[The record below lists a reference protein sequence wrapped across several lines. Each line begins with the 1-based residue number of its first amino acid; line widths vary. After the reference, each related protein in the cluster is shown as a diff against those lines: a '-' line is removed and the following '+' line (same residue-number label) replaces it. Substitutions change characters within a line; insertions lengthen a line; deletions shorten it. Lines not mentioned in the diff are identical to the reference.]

1 MNKLNFG
8 VLNKNDLM
16 DDINFNIIIKYS
28 ELENICE
35 ELFNEIQKFI
45 DTNLDQ
51 TQLEKIKWCSFYMK
65 INIYTKIKINNLRL
79 V

>member
-1 MNKLNFG
+1 MVNKLNFG

-51 TQLEKIKWCSFYMK
+51 TQLEKI
-65 INIYTKIKINNLRL
+65 R
-79 V
+79 

>member
-1 MNKLNFG
+1 MNKFNFG
-8 VLNKNDLM
+8 VLNKNDLI
-16 DDINFNIIIKYS
+16 DEINFNIIIKYS

-35 ELFNEIQKFI
+35 ELFNEIQKI
-45 DTNLDQ
+45 MGTNVDQ
-51 TQLEKIKWCSFYMK
+51 TQLEKIKWYSFYMK

>member
-1 MNKLNFG
+1 MNE
-8 VLNKNDLM
+8 NDLI
-16 DDINFNIIIKYS
+16 DDINFNIRIKYS

-51 TQLEKIKWCSFYMK
+51 TQLE
-65 INIYTKIKINNLRL
+65 
-79 V
+79 

>member
-8 VLNKNDLM
+8 VLNKNDL

-51 TQLEKIKWCSFYMK
+51 TQLEKIKWYSFYMK

>member
-1 MNKLNFG
+1 VNKFNFG
-8 VLNKNDLM
+8 MLNKNDL
-16 DDINFNIIIKYS
+16 DDINFNIIIKSS

-51 TQLEKIKWCSFYMK
+51 TQLEKI
-65 INIYTKIKINNLRL
+65 R
-79 V
+79 

>member
-1 MNKLNFG
+1 MVNKFNFG
-8 VLNKNDLM
+8 VLNKNDLI

-51 TQLEKIKWCSFYMK
+51 TQLEKIRYILF
-65 INIYTKIKINNLRL
+65 I
-79 V
+79 

>member
-8 VLNKNDLM
+8 VLNKNDL
-16 DDINFNIIIKYS
+16 DDINFNIIIKSS

-51 TQLEKIKWCSFYMK
+51 TQLEKIRWYSFYMK

>member
-8 VLNKNDLM
+8 VLNKNDLI
-16 DDINFNIIIKYS
+16 DDINFNRIKYS

-51 TQLEKIKWCSFYMK
+51 TQLEKIRWYSFYMK

>member
-8 VLNKNDLM
+8 VLNKNDL

-51 TQLEKIKWCSFYMK
+51 TQLE
-65 INIYTKIKINNLRL
+65 
-79 V
+79 

>member
-8 VLNKNDLM
+8 VLNKNDLI
-16 DDINFNIIIKYS
+16 DDINFNIRIKYS

-51 TQLEKIKWCSFYMK
+51 TQLEKIRWYSFYMK
-65 INIYTKIKINNLRL
+65 INMYTKIKINNLRL

>member
-1 MNKLNFG
+1 MVNKFNFG
-8 VLNKNDLM
+8 MLNKNDL

-51 TQLEKIKWCSFYMK
+51 TQLEKIK
-65 INIYTKIKINNLRL
+65 
-79 V
+79 

>member
-1 MNKLNFG
+1 M
-8 VLNKNDLM
+8 
-16 DDINFNIIIKYS
+16 INFNIIIKYS

-51 TQLEKIKWCSFYMK
+51 TQLEKIRWYSFYMK

>member
-51 TQLEKIKWCSFYMK
+51 TQLEKIKWYSFYMK

>member
-1 MNKLNFG
+1 MVNKLNFG

-51 TQLEKIKWCSFYMK
+51 TQLEKIK
-65 INIYTKIKINNLRL
+65 
-79 V
+79 

>member
-8 VLNKNDLM
+8 VLNKNDL
-16 DDINFNIIIKYS
+16 DDINFNIIIKSS

-35 ELFNEIQKFI
+35 ELFNEIQKI
-45 DTNLDQ
+45 MGTNVDQ
-51 TQLEKIKWCSFYMK
+51 TQLEKIRWYSFYMK

>member
-1 MNKLNFG
+1 MNKFNFG
-8 VLNKNDLM
+8 VLNKNDLI

-51 TQLEKIKWCSFYMK
+51 TQLEKIK
-65 INIYTKIKINNLRL
+65 
-79 V
+79 

>member
-1 MNKLNFG
+1 MNKFNFG
-8 VLNKNDLM
+8 VLNKNDL

-35 ELFNEIQKFI
+35 ELFNEIQKI
-45 DTNLDQ
+45 MGTNVDQ
-51 TQLEKIKWCSFYMK
+51 TQLEKIRWYSFYMK

>member
-1 MNKLNFG
+1 MNKFNFG
-8 VLNKNDLM
+8 VLNKNDLI
-16 DDINFNIIIKYS
+16 DEINFNIIIKYS

-51 TQLEKIKWCSFYMK
+51 TQLE
-65 INIYTKIKINNLRL
+65 
-79 V
+79 

>member
-8 VLNKNDLM
+8 VLNKNDLI

>member
-8 VLNKNDLM
+8 VLNKNDLI
-16 DDINFNIIIKYS
+16 DDINFNIRIKYS

-51 TQLEKIKWCSFYMK
+51 TQLEKIRWYSFYMK
-65 INIYTKIKINNLRL
+65 INMYTKIKINN
-79 V
+79 

>member
-1 MNKLNFG
+1 MVNKLNFG
-8 VLNKNDLM
+8 VLNKNDLI

-51 TQLEKIKWCSFYMK
+51 TQLEKIRYILF
-65 INIYTKIKINNLRL
+65 I
-79 V
+79 

>member
-1 MNKLNFG
+1 MVNKFNFG
-8 VLNKNDLM
+8 MLNKNDL

-51 TQLEKIKWCSFYMK
+51 TQLEKIRYILF
-65 INIYTKIKINNLRL
+65 I
-79 V
+79 

>member
-8 VLNKNDLM
+8 VLNKNDLI
-16 DDINFNIIIKYS
+16 DDINFNIRIKYS

-51 TQLEKIKWCSFYMK
+51 TQLEKI
-65 INIYTKIKINNLRL
+65 R
-79 V
+79 

>member
-8 VLNKNDLM
+8 VLNKNDLI

-51 TQLEKIKWCSFYMK
+51 TQLEKIRYILFIWKSTYIPK
-65 INIYTKIKINNLRL
+65 LK
-79 V
+79 

>member
-1 MNKLNFG
+1 VNKFNFG
-8 VLNKNDLM
+8 MLNKNDL

-51 TQLEKIKWCSFYMK
+51 TQLEKIRYILF
-65 INIYTKIKINNLRL
+65 I
-79 V
+79 

>member
-8 VLNKNDLM
+8 VLNKNDL
-16 DDINFNIIIKYS
+16 DDINFNIIIKSS

-51 TQLEKIKWCSFYMK
+51 TQFEKIKWYSFYMK
-65 INIYTKIKINNLRL
+65 INIYPKIKINNLRL